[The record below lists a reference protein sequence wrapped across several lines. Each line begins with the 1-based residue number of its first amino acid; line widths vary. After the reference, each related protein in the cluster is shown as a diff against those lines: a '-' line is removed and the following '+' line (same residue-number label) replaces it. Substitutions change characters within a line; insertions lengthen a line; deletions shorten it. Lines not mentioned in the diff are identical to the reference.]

1 MKDAITLSSLSLV
14 ERLRRHA
21 ADLYHISQADIRA
34 SLRLAADALERAEGR
49 IAELEVG
56 MAVGKNML
64 GSAERE
70 LVDVYARAEAA
81 EAKLAA
87 LSAPLPGAETS
98 DGEALVNA
106 LDNPPPPTEKLRN
119 LMAEKPPWGAAP
131 PTMDGFGIGWRE
143 VPGGRIK
150 ATMTDEQDKTDA

>member
-14 ERLRRHA
+14 ERLRCLVQQA
-21 ADLYHISQADIRA
+21 ARRAVPDLMNLTPPSPEEVDEVLTLEEAIIRVE
-34 SLRLAADALERAEGR
+34 RLADEHNPLWR
-49 IAELEVG
+49 
-56 MAVGKNML
+56 
-64 GSAERE
+64 
-70 LVDVYARAEAA
+70 ARAEAA